1 MNTYL
6 SFRPKNDQ
14 ICCCRMQIPMLNF
27 SPTLEKTYQF
37 CFAHYNVWKMRLL
50 SEFQKLE
57 WNDMCILFM
66 DGIHITE
73 SMNGYVIF
81 KRVMI
86 VITEKGEYEKTRII
100 YVEHTSY
107 FNSCSSFLW
116 CGLFSFL
123 NDFFVCQSQNYL
135 W

>member
-1 MNTYL
+1 
-6 SFRPKNDQ
+6 
-14 ICCCRMQIPMLNF
+14 
-27 SPTLEKTYQF
+27 
-37 CFAHYNVWKMRLL
+37 
-50 SEFQKLE
+50 
-57 WNDMCILFM
+57 M
-66 DGIHITE
+66 DAIQITE

-123 NDFFVCQSQNYL
+123 NDFLCVNHRIIFDSFQLALVL
-135 W
+135 L